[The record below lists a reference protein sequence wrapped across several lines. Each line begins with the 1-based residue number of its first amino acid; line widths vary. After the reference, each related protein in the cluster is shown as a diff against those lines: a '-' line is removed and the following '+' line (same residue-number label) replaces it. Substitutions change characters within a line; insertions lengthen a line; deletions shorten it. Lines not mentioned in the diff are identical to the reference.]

1 MPDKKDNIL
10 KVPILFTPREIRKY
24 EESITL
30 DFNGLY
36 QVKVLIKAQG
46 IPLNLDLRD
55 PDQAITDLGIVSVGG
70 QASKTVPIV
79 NRSQKVV
86 KFTLKPRDE
95 GAFNKNSISMN
106 VGFNEVKTLKPKEVL
121 PIVVKFNPRT
131 RLPPF
136 SQELMLNVQGVEEDR
151 ALFSVTGVA
160 HGIELKLMENTL
172 GFGSVV
178 TGSRLTKTM
187 QMSNFGDV
195 KANFTWDQKAF
206 GKNFTIT
213 PQSGFVNPNAN
224 LDIEVTFH
232 PNESFPPPKEGDT
245 QPQSTALQTKVTGEV
260 TGGDPMHLN
269 LVGKAVAQES
279 SEN

>member
-1 MPDKKDNIL
+1 M
-10 KVPILFTPREIRKY
+10 
-24 EESITL
+24 
-30 DFNGLY
+30 
-36 QVKVLIKAQG
+36 
-46 IPLNLDLRD
+46 NLDLRD

-79 NRSQKVV
+79 NRSQKAV

-121 PIVVKFNPRT
+121 PVVVKFNPRT

-136 SQELMLNVQGVEEDR
+136 SQDLMLNVQGVEEDR

-195 KANFTWDQKAF
+195 KANFTWD
-206 GKNFTIT
+206 
-213 PQSGFVNPNAN
+213 
-224 LDIEVTFH
+224 
-232 PNESFPPPKEGDT
+232 
-245 QPQSTALQTKVTGEV
+245 
-260 TGGDPMHLN
+260 
-269 LVGKAVAQES
+269 
-279 SEN
+279 